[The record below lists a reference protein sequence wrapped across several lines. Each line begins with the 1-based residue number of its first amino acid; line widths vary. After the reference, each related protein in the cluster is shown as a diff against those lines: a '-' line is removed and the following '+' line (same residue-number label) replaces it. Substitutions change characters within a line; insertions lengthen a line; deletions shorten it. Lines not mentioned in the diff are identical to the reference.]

1 MAGRSGFDD
10 GNPRDFGGGRRA
22 LGGRPLPSEP
32 PYKAY
37 VGNLPSG
44 IIQGDINRIFP
55 NLSIKNVR
63 LVMDKETDKF
73 KGFCYVEFEYID
85 DLIKAIEMNG
95 AINVDGNLIKIDVA
109 EEKRNDRGGGFDRGR
124 RDGGRDG
131 GREGRG
137 GGGGF
142 RQGGGGGGRG
152 MYDHFDAVDRRAP
165 RHQGGGFTHDRER
178 GGSGPGGPGGERWG
192 ERDGG
197 PRGDR
202 DSGRGSRGPSEEPRG
217 AEWGRMGR
225 SGGPPASRAGP
236 GPAPGGG
243 SGGGGGGGGSGGGG
257 GAPRRNFDDMPPSRP
272 DTTGRPKLKLA
283 PRTVKEPLN
292 SLAST
297 SQASSIFGG
306 ARPREERLKEL
317 AGE

>member
-10 GNPRDFGGGRRA
+10 GNLRDYGGGRRTT
-22 LGGRPLPSEP
+22 GGRPLPSEP

-73 KGFCYVEFEYID
+73 KGFCYVEFEYLD
-85 DLIKAIEMNG
+85 DLIKAIELNG
-95 AINVDGNLIKIDVA
+95 ALNVDGNIIKIDVA

-124 RDGGRDG
+124 RDGGRE

-137 GGGGF
+137 GF
-142 RQGGGGGGRG
+142 RREGRG
-152 MYDHFDAVDRRAP
+152 TYDHFDAQERRAP
-165 RHQGGGFTHDRER
+165 RHQGGGFTHDTPERERAGVSGERWAER
-178 GGSGPGGPGGERWG
+178 GGERGGERWAERG
-192 ERDGG
+192 ERA
-197 PRGDR
+197 
-202 DSGRGSRGPSEEPRG
+202 RGPSEE
-217 AEWGRMGR
+217 
-225 SGGPPASRAGP
+225 SR
-236 GPAPGGG
+236 
-243 SGGGGGGGGSGGGG
+243 GGGGGEWSRMGRGGAAPPGPPRQ
-257 GAPRRNFDDMPPSRP
+257 APRRNFDDMPPSRP
-272 DTTGRPKLKLA
+272 DTSGRPRLVLE
-283 PRTVKEPLN
+283 PRTVKEPVN
-292 SLAST
+292 SLAAT

>member
-10 GNPRDFGGGRRA
+10 GNPRDFGGGGRRTV
-22 LGGRPLPSEP
+22 GGRPLPSEP

-44 IIQGDINRIFP
+44 LIQGDINRIFP
-55 NLSIKNVR
+55 DLSIKSVR

-73 KGFCYVEFEYID
+73 KGFCYVEFEYLE
-85 DLIKAIEMNG
+85 DLIRAIEMSG
-95 AINVDGNLIKIDVA
+95 VLNVDGNFIKIDVA

-131 GREGRG
+131 RDGREG
-137 GGGGF
+137 
-142 RQGGGGGGRG
+142 GR
-152 MYDHFDAVDRRAP
+152 
-165 RHQGGGFTHDRER
+165 
-178 GGSGPGGPGGERWG
+178 
-192 ERDGG
+192 
-197 PRGDR
+197 
-202 DSGRGSRGPSEEPRG
+202 
-217 AEWGRMGR
+217 
-225 SGGPPASRAGP
+225 
-236 GPAPGGG
+236 
-243 SGGGGGGGGSGGGG
+243 GGGGGGGGFRRDGGGRERERGGGG
-257 GAPRRNFDDMPPSRP
+257 GGGERWAEGGRGSRGGSEEPRAGDWGRRAGPGPGPAPAPQRPPRRNFDDMPPSRP
-272 DTTGRPKLKLA
+272 DTTGRPKLKLE
-283 PRTVKEPLN
+283 PRTVKEPVN

>member
-22 LGGRPLPSEP
+22 LGGRPLPTEP

-37 VGNLPSG
+37 VGNLPAG

-55 NLSIKNVR
+55 DLAIKNVR

-73 KGFCYVEFEYID
+73 KGFCYVEFEYLD

-95 AINVDGNLIKIDVA
+95 AINVEGNFIKIDVA

-137 GGGGF
+137 GGF
-142 RQGGGGGGRG
+142 RQGGGGGG
-152 MYDHFDAVDRRAP
+152 
-165 RHQGGGFTHDRER
+165 GGGGRDRER
-178 GGSGPGGPGGERWG
+178 GGTGQGGDRWG
-192 ERDGG
+192 DRDGG
-197 PRGDR
+197 ARGDR
-202 DSGRGSRGPSEEPRG
+202 DSGRGSRGPSEEPRAG
-217 AEWGRMGR
+217 EWGRMGR
-225 SGGPPASRAGP
+225 SGGGPPAPR
-236 GPAPGGG
+236 PGGG
-243 SGGGGGGGGSGGGG
+243 PGAGGPGGGG
-257 GAPRRNFDDMPPSRP
+257 RRNFDDMPPSRP
-272 DTTGRPKLKLA
+272 DTTGRPKLKLE
-283 PRTVKEPLN
+283 PRTVKEPVN

-317 AGE
+317 SGE

>member
-10 GNPRDFGGGRRA
+10 GNPRDFGGGRRT

-55 NLSIKNVR
+55 DLAIKNVR

-73 KGFCYVEFEYID
+73 KGFCYVEFEYLD
-85 DLIKAIEMNG
+85 DLVKAIEMNG
-95 AINVDGNLIKIDVA
+95 VLNVDGNFVKIDVA
-109 EEKRNDRGGGFDRGR
+109 EEKRSDRGGGFDRGR
-124 RDGGRDG
+124 RDGRDGARDG
-131 GREGRG
+131 GR
-137 GGGGF
+137 GGGF
-142 RQGGGGGGRG
+142 RREGGGGGGGGGGRG
-152 MYDHFDAVDRRAP
+152 MYEHFDGLERRGP
-165 RHQGGGFTHDRER
+165 RHQGGGLINERER
-178 GGSGPGGPGGERWG
+178 GGSSGGGGPGGAGAGGERWA
-192 ERDGG
+192 ER
-197 PRGDR
+197 
-202 DSGRGSRGPSEEPRG
+202 GRGGEEVRGG
-217 AEWGRMGR
+217 EWGRMGR
-225 SGGPPASRAGP
+225 
-236 GPAPGGG
+236 
-243 SGGGGGGGGSGGGG
+243 GG
-257 GAPRRNFDDMPPSRP
+257 GAAPPPAKPRRTFDDMPPARP
-272 DTTGRPKLKLA
+272 DTSGRPKIVLA
-283 PRTVKEPLN
+283 PRTVKEPVN

>member
-10 GNPRDFGGGRRA
+10 GNPRDFGGGRRN
-22 LGGRPLPSEP
+22 LGGRPLPTEP

-44 IIQGDINRIFP
+44 LIQGDINRIFP

-73 KGFCYVEFEYID
+73 KGFCYVEFEDLD
-85 DLIKAIEMNG
+85 DLVKAIEMNG
-95 AINVDGNLIKIDVA
+95 VLIVDGNLVKIDVA

-124 RDGGRDG
+124 RDGRDG
-131 GREGRG
+131 GRDGRG
-137 GGGGF
+137 GFRREGGGAG
-142 RQGGGGGGRG
+142 GGGGGGRG
-152 MYDHFDAVDRRAP
+152 TYDHFDGPDRRGP
-165 RHQGGGFTHDRER
+165 RQGGGFTHV
-178 GGSGPGGPGGERWG
+178 GQKCSILN
-192 ERDGG
+192 
-197 PRGDR
+197 
-202 DSGRGSRGPSEEPRG
+202 EPNLV
-217 AEWGRMGR
+217 
-225 SGGPPASRAGP
+225 S
-236 GPAPGGG
+236 
-243 SGGGGGGGGSGGGG
+243 
-257 GAPRRNFDDMPPSRP
+257 NFDDMPPARP
-272 DTTGRPKLKLA
+272 DTTGRPKLQLQ
-283 PRTVKEPLN
+283 PRTVKEPVN

>member
-10 GNPRDFGGGRRA
+10 GNPRDFGGGGRRT

-55 NLSIKNVR
+55 DLSIKSVR

-73 KGFCYVEFEYID
+73 KGFCYVEFEYLEH
-85 DLIKAIEMNG
+85 LIKAIEMNG
-95 AINVDGNLIKIDVA
+95 ALNVDGNFIKIDVA
-109 EEKRNDRGGGFDRGR
+109 EEKRSDRGGGFDRGR

-131 GREGRG
+131 RDGREGGRG
-137 GGGGF
+137 GGGGGGF
-142 RQGGGGGGRG
+142 RRDGGGR
-152 MYDHFDAVDRRAP
+152 
-165 RHQGGGFTHDRER
+165 DRER
-178 GGSGPGGPGGERWG
+178 
-192 ERDGG
+192 
-197 PRGDR
+197 
-202 DSGRGSRGPSEEPRG
+202 
-217 AEWGRMGR
+217 
-225 SGGPPASRAGP
+225 
-236 GPAPGGG
+236 
-243 SGGGGGGGGSGGGG
+243 GGGGGGGGGERWAEGGRGSRGG
-257 GAPRRNFDDMPPSRP
+257 SEEPRAGDWGRRAGPAPAPQRPPRRNFDDMPPSRP
-272 DTTGRPKLKLA
+272 DTTGRPKLKLE
-283 PRTVKEPLN
+283 PRTVKEPVN